1 MPATEQACVRL
12 ETDSE
17 IATLILD
24 TGPDNPWH
32 ESALLELNE
41 QVTALAREARYRC
54 VIISANGDVGSA
66 DRNWFSRGLQEGALD
81 RDDPLLGA
89 NLARLF
95 TQAFGALRRFPGV
108 TLAAVNGHA
117 RDEGLA
123 LALNCDFRIASEG
136 ATFQFRAGSQG
147 RVPFGG
153 STQLL
158 PRLVGE
164 SWAKRLL
171 LMEPTVDA
179 AQALAIGLVDEV
191 VAADQVMSTARAR
204 AEQCLRQTPMA
215 ARAGKQLIEHA
226 RMRPLE
232 TGFAAEREWQA
243 SLFEAGE
250 HRIPGR
256 PADSQ

>member
-1 MPATEQACVRL
+1 MPSTEQPWLRL
-12 ETDSE
+12 ETDGNT
-17 IATLILD
+17 ATLFLA
-24 TGPDNPWH
+24 TGAGNPWH
-32 ESALLELNE
+32 EAALLELNE
-41 QVTALAREARYRC
+41 QVTALARDERCRCLIITGQEDARDEQ
-54 VIISANGDVGSA
+54 A
-66 DRNWFSRGLQEGALD
+66 WFSSGLQTRALE

-108 TLAAVNGHA
+108 TLAAINGHA
-117 RDEGLA
+117 HNEGLA
-123 LALNCDFRIASEG
+123 WALNCDFRIAG
-136 ATFQFRAGSQG
+136 ADAGFRFNAGSQG
-147 RVPFGG
+147 RVAFGG
-153 STQLL
+153 GTQLL

-171 LMEPTVDA
+171 LMEAALDA
-179 AQALAIGLVDEV
+179 RQALAIGLVDEV
-191 VAADQVMSTARAR
+191 VPADEVMVTARAW

-243 SLFEAGE
+243 GLYEAGE
-250 HRIPGR
+250 HRNPGR